1 MRRKKNRTYQIL
13 EILANE
19 HRIEVSELARQ
30 LEVSKVTMRKD
41 LDELE
46 SRGIISREHGY
57 AILQSSDDIGPRIAY
72 HYEAKR
78 KIALKAC
85 ELVHQGDTVMVENG
99 SCCAVLAD
107 MLVQTH
113 NDLTIIT
120 NSVFIADY
128 IRGKGR
134 AQVILLGGI
143 YQQDNQVLVG
153 PLVRQAVSN
162 FCVNVFFV
170 GTDGFSE
177 KNGFTNR
184 DHLRAE
190 AVRDMAG
197 QAESVVIVTESE
209 HKHALLQRIMLQSG
223 PETSAGAIAFALPV
237 TDTAGMVLRP
247 VSEALE
253 DEGEGETAD
262 PAQGG
267 KRPEANA

>member
-209 HKHALLQRIMLQSG
+209 KFRRAGVVPLNLGDSVKMVITDSNI
-223 PETSAGAIAFALPV
+223 PESARKCLESKSIEVV
-237 TDTAGMVLRP
+237 TAELD
-247 VSEALE
+247 
-253 DEGEGETAD
+253 
-262 PAQGG
+262 
-267 KRPEANA
+267 